1 MKSKLLIASLG
12 LVAASAYAQP
22 SMPAGVSPPVNR
34 PEVSPTSM
42 PQPAMQRPAPQ
53 PAVGAT
59 GGNGGNGGNGGL
71 MIGNGGNGG
80 NSARPAPPSTISSG
94 PLPANNAKAPTS
106 VGASQTEAQ
115 AQTGTLK
122 TNIDEK
128 AEQASQN
135 VEARKTQRE
144 LGMQS
149 LTFPEGIQADA
160 ISKLR

>member
-22 SMPAGVSPPVNR
+22 SIPAGGASPSVNR

-106 VGASQTEAQ
+106 VGSMSEAQ
-115 AQTGTLK
+115 AESLKEIQTQQQL
-122 TNIDEK
+122 
-128 AEQASQN
+128 A
-135 VEARKTQRE
+135 
-144 LGMQS
+144 LQS
-149 LTFPEGIQADA
+149 LSLANETEQG
-160 ISKLR
+160 K

>member
-59 GGNGGNGGNGGL
+59 GGNGGNGGL
-71 MIGNGGNGG
+71 LGG
-80 NSARPAPPSTISSG
+80 NSAT
-94 PLPANNAKAPTS
+94 PLPPTMPRGVGPSPLKNDDVGVQKEYVRYEEYEKGDFDVTKTPYAPGNGNVKAYM
-106 VGASQTEAQ
+106 
-115 AQTGTLK
+115 K
-122 TNIDEK
+122 
-128 AEQASQN
+128 
-135 VEARKTQRE
+135 
-144 LGMQS
+144 
-149 LTFPEGIQADA
+149 
-160 ISKLR
+160 